1 MTIPEVDMRQNA
13 ERDGVNEHA
22 GQGALTASEPTLRR
36 LPVYHHYLQDMLDH
50 GRDVVS
56 CTHIATDLKLDPTQV
71 RKDLAA
77 TGIVGKPKVGY
88 EITVLLETIE
98 AFLGWNNVHESFLV
112 GVGHLG
118 AALLGYTGFARYGLK
133 IIAAFDADKT
143 KVGTTQHG
151 VEIFPMTRLA
161 NLAKRLHVRMAI
173 MTVPAA
179 AAQETADQLVEAGI
193 EAIWNFAPVQIQ
205 VPDSIIVQH
214 ENLAAGLS
222 VLSAKLSKSKPR
234 VRSP

>member
-1 MTIPEVDMRQNA
+1 MSQKKPWTETEEPT
-13 ERDGVNEHA
+13 GTT
-22 GQGALTASEPTLRR
+22 ALTASEPTLRR
-36 LPVYHHYLQDMLDH
+36 LPVYHHYLQSILDQ
-50 GRDVVS
+50 GRDVIS

-71 RKDLAA
+71 RKDLAT

-88 EITVLLETIE
+88 EISVLLETIE
-98 AFLGWNNVHESFLV
+98 SFLGWNNTHEAFLV

-118 AALLGYTGFARYGLK
+118 AALLGYSGFSRYGLK
-133 IIAAFDADKT
+133 IIAAFDTDKAKIGTSLHGIEIRPLT
-143 KVGTTQHG
+143 KL
-151 VEIFPMTRLA
+151 E
-161 NLAKRLHVRMAI
+161 NLARRLRVRMAV

-179 AAQETADQLVEAGI
+179 EAQAVADLLSESGI

-205 VPDSIIVQH
+205 VPDSVIVQH

-222 VLSAKLSKSKPR
+222 ILSAKLTQLKPR